1 MSELRDLTV
10 ALRAFHTRMSSVEDC
25 LLVLVRDSQQQ
36 SEWRHTQKNQSMVD
50 TGLREEQE
58 TAMKQVQ
65 EACGAVSHK
74 LFEFSDRLDNYAKTR
89 LDDVKGLN
97 ARIGA
102 VEAKL
107 EVEEVTQT

>member
-10 ALRAFHTRMSSVEDC
+10 ALRAFDKRITGIEEC

-36 SEWRHTQKNQSMVD
+36 SEWRHTQKNQAMIEKGS
-50 TGLREEQE
+50 REEQE
-58 TAMKQVQ
+58 IAMKQVQ

-74 LFEFSDRLDNYAKTR
+74 LFDFSERLDNYARTR
-89 LDDVKGLN
+89 LDDVKRLN
-97 ARIGA
+97 VRLGN

-107 EVEEVTQT
+107 EDEEVTQP